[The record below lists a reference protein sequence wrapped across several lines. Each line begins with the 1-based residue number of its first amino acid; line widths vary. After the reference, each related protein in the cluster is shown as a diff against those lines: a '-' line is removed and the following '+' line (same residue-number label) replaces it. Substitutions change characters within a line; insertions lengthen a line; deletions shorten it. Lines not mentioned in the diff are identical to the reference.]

1 MTTQTSPERPTS
13 AENAIHAAFS
23 RYAPEYDEDHAS
35 NPIAR
40 WTRRRNLAIL
50 NAAFASGSHV
60 LEIGCGTGTEAIHLA
75 RRGVRV
81 LATDAA
87 PGMVDVVRSK
97 LEPSGAAHDVAHLV
111 QAQVLSASRLGRLV
125 QDRARRFDGAYS
137 SFGPLSCEPDLQG
150 VLDDLARLVR
160 PGGRVVISLLTRF
173 CLWETAWYL
182 LHGDQATALRRW
194 GGRAQATVRD
204 QWRELRVPVHYWGA
218 RDVRAMALRHF
229 KVESQMALPWLVP
242 PQYLGGLVRR
252 FPRLFR
258 LAARVDRRLAHLWP
272 FYALGDHYVI
282 VLVRRD
288 D

>member
-1 MTTQTSPERPTS
+1 MTTQASPKRPTS
-13 AENAIHAAFS
+13 AENGIHAAFS

-50 NAAFASGSHV
+50 NAAFAPGSHV
-60 LEIGCGTGTEAIHLA
+60 LEIGCGTGVEAIHLA

-97 LEPSGAAHDVAHLV
+97 LEPGGSAHDVAHLV
-111 QAQVLSASRLGRLV
+111 QAQVLPASQLGKLV
-125 QDRARRFDGAYS
+125 QNGTRRFDGAYS
-137 SFGPLSCEPDLQG
+137 SFGPLNCEPNLDG
-150 VLDDLARLVR
+150 VMDDLARLVR

-182 LHGDQATALRRW
+182 LHGDLTTAFRRW

-204 QWRELRVPVHYWGA
+204 QWRELRVSVHYWSA
-218 RDVRAMALRHF
+218 SDVRTMAGRHF
-229 KVESQMALPWLVP
+229 TVERQMALPWLVP
-242 PQYLGGLVRR
+242 PQYLGALVLR

-258 LAARVDRRLAHLWP
+258 LASRIDRRLAHLWP
-272 FYALGDHYVI
+272 LYAMGDHYVI
-282 VLVRRD
+282 VLVRRGD
-288 D
+288 